1 MTKDEIIQV
10 ESQLI
15 EGIKTSDTDLLD
27 RLLHDELLFIAPNG
41 ETVTK
46 EADLASHRKG
56 EMEVEHL
63 EARFEDVRIVDDN
76 AIVVVVYDTR
86 GRMLGKAIQG
96 KFRYIRVWKKF
107 NAGWKVI
114 GGSCFAI

>member
-1 MTKDEIIQV
+1 MIKDEVIQS
-10 ESQLI
+10 EYQLI
-15 EGIKTSDTDLLD
+15 EGIKTSNTALLD

-41 ETVTK
+41 EIVTK

-56 EMEVEHL
+56 DMEVERL
-63 EARFEDVRIVDDN
+63 EARIEDVRIVEDN
-76 AIVVVVYDTR
+76 AIVVIVYDTR

-96 KFRYIRVWKKF
+96 QFRYIRVWKKF
-107 NAGWKVI
+107 NDGWKVI